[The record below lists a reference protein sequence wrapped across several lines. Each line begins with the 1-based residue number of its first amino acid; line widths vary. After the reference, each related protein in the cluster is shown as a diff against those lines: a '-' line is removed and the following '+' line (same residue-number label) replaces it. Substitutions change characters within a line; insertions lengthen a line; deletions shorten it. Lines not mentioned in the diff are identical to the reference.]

1 MMMEF
6 IVGVIASKENLKMG
20 NCFNALLLSNNVLVF
35 LVQSLFFLFSQ
46 PLKINKNL

>member
-20 NCFNALLLSNNVLVF
+20 NCFNGNICKKVLSGG
-35 LVQSLFFLFSQ
+35 SR
-46 PLKINKNL
+46 